1 MRTTWNTVPRMS
13 SDIATLDDAK
23 NGKTGGSWRSEFRR
37 GVAACS
43 PVLLGVA
50 PCALVL
56 GAQAAQKGMSLLE
69 VPLMTGSNFA
79 GGSEF
84 AAIQLWTSPPHV
96 ALIAF
101 ITFLVNSRHLLMGAA
116 LAPYIQ
122 HLPKRKVFPALF
134 LMCDETWAMS
144 LADAR
149 RRAAENKEA
158 RGIGPAFSLPYY
170 VGTGLC
176 VYIAWVAFT
185 TLGAALGPVMGNVEA
200 YGFNLAFPAIFL
212 VLLRGM
218 WTGFRAARP
227 WLVAL
232 VVAALTYLFVP
243 GAWYVAAGA
252 LSGLAAAWF
261 LTSDA

>member
-1 MRTTWNTVPRMS
+1 MRTVWNTVRRMS

-23 NGKTGGSWRSEFRR
+23 TSGWRSEFRR

-56 GAQAAQKGMSLLE
+56 GAQAAQKGMSVLE

-116 LAPYIQ
+116 LAPFIQ

-134 LMCDETWAMS
+134 LMCDETWALS

-149 RRAAENKEA
+149 RRAAL
-158 RGIGPAFSLPYY
+158 GVGPAFSLPYY

-176 VYIAWVAFT
+176 VYVAWVAFT

-227 WLVAL
+227 WLVSL

-252 LSGLAAAWF
+252 LSGLAAAW
-261 LTSDA
+261 LLASDA

>member
-1 MRTTWNTVPRMS
+1 MLAAWNTVRGMTTEVHASPGE
-13 SDIATLDDAK
+13 AH
-23 NGKTGGSWRSEFRR
+23 TGIRAEFRR
-37 GVAACS
+37 GVATCA

-69 VPLMTGSNFA
+69 VPMMTGSNFA

-116 LAPYIQ
+116 LAPYLQ

-134 LMCDETWAMS
+134 LMCDETWALS

-149 RRAAENKEA
+149 RRAA
-158 RGIGPAFSLPYY
+158 RDVGPAFSLPYY
-170 VGTGLC
+170 VGAGLC

-185 TLGAALGPVMGNVEA
+185 TLGAALGPVLGNVEA

-227 WLVAL
+227 WLVSL

-261 LTSDA
+261 LASDA

>member
-1 MRTTWNTVPRMS
+1 MRATWNTVRRMTS
-13 SDIATLDDAK
+13 EIVSLDDTRTS
-23 NGKTGGSWRSEFRR
+23 GWRSEFRR
-37 GVAACS
+37 GVAACA

-56 GAQAAQKGMSLLE
+56 GAQAAQKGMSVLE

-116 LAPYIQ
+116 LAPFIQ
-122 HLPKRKVFPALF
+122 HVPKRKVFPALF
-134 LMCDETWAMS
+134 LMCDETWALS

-149 RRAAENKEA
+149 RRAA
-158 RGIGPAFSLPYY
+158 RGVGPAFSLPYY

-176 VYIAWVAFT
+176 VYVAWVAFT

-252 LSGLAAAWF
+252 LSGLAAAW
-261 LTSDA
+261 LLASDA

>member
-1 MRTTWNTVPRMS
+1 MWNTVRRMTS
-13 SDIATLDDAK
+13 EIASLDETR
-23 NGKTGGSWRSEFRR
+23 TGGRRREFRR
-37 GVAACS
+37 GVAACA

-56 GAQAAQKGMSLLE
+56 GAQAAQKGLGVLD
-69 VPLMTGSNFA
+69 VPLMTGTNFA

-101 ITFLVNSRHLLMGAA
+101 VTFLVNSRHLLMGAA
-116 LAPYIQ
+116 LAPFLQ
-122 HLPKRKVFPALF
+122 HLPRRKVFPALF
-134 LMCDETWAMS
+134 LMCDETWALA

-149 RRAAENKEA
+149 RRAAENKNA
-158 RGIGPAFSLPYY
+158 RGAGPAFSLPYY
-170 VGTGLC
+170 VGAGLC

-185 TLGAALGPVMGNVEA
+185 TLGAALGPAMGNVEA

-227 WLVAL
+227 WLASL
-232 VVAALTYLFVP
+232 VVAALVYLFVP

-252 LSGLAAAWF
+252 LSGLAAAW
-261 LTSDA
+261 LLARDA

>member
-1 MRTTWNTVPRMS
+1 MTVDLQTSPG
-13 SDIATLDDAK
+13 ATQRDD
-23 NGKTGGSWRSEFRR
+23 WRDEFRR
-37 GVAACS
+37 GVAACL
-43 PVLLGVA
+43 PILLGVVPGA
-50 PCALVL
+50 MVL
-56 GAQAAQKGMSLLE
+56 GALAAQKGLRLGE
-69 VPLMTGSNFA
+69 VPLMTGLNFA

-116 LAPYIQ
+116 LAPYLQ

-134 LMCDETWAMS
+134 LMCDESWALG

-149 RRAAENKEA
+149 RRAAQ
-158 RGIGPAFSLPYY
+158 GIGTTHNGPAFSLPYF
-170 VGTGLC
+170 VGTGACIWL
-176 VYIAWVAFT
+176 AWVGFT
-185 TLGAALGPVMGNVEA
+185 SLGAAVGPLLGDVEA
-200 YGFNLAFPAIFL
+200 YGFNLAFPAVFL

-232 VVAALTYLFVP
+232 VVAALTYLLVP

-261 LTSDA
+261 LAGNIR

>member
-1 MRTTWNTVPRMS
+1 MRAAWNTVRRMS
-13 SDIATLDDAK
+13 SETATLDQGKA
-23 NGKTGGSWRSEFRR
+23 GKTGGWRSEFRR

-116 LAPYIQ
+116 LAPYLQ

-134 LMCDETWAMS
+134 LMCDETWALS

-149 RRAAENKEA
+149 RRARLREK
-158 RGIGPAFSLPYY
+158 GPAFSLPYY
-170 VGTGLC
+170 VGAGLC
-176 VYIAWVAFT
+176 VYVAWVAFT
-185 TLGAALGPVMGNVEA
+185 SLGAALGPVMGNAEA

-227 WLVAL
+227 WLVSL

-252 LSGLAAAWF
+252 LSGLAAAW
-261 LTSDA
+261 LLASDA